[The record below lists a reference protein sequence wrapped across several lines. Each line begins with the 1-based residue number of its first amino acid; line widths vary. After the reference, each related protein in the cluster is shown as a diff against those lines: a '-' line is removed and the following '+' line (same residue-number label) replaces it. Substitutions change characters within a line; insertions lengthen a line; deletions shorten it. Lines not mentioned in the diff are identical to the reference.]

1 MATCHACGLD
11 GAPTDRYCQRCGASF
26 NPRHRLPW
34 YAAILLSPVA
44 GCIGFGVTAFGFS
57 DCDDCGSSL
66 ALILGVSV
74 TAGVLTAG
82 WFTWFT
88 WLRYR

>member
-1 MATCHACGLD
+1 MATCHACGAD
-11 GAPTDRYCQRCGASF
+11 GAASDQYCQRCGASL

-34 YAAILLSPVA
+34 YAAVLLSPVA
-44 GCIGFGVTAFGFS
+44 GCIGFVVTALGFS
-57 DCDDCGSSL
+57 DCDCYSVVVV
-66 ALILGVSV
+66 LGVSA
-74 TAGVLTAG
+74 TAGVIAVG